1 MDYYNYG
8 VNGMN
13 PVYGGQYPQY
23 TNPYYQPQQMQNNC
37 QCENRFM
44 WIQGK
49 EAAKSY
55 PMAPDKTI
63 FFLDDKESY
72 AYLKKTDKDGKTI
85 QFKTFQL
92 VEEQEPEPVTAQ
104 PTGNIVTKD
113 EFDRFANDI
122 NGSIQNLMNTMLD
135 LQNSMNRPTYNKSYN
150 PKKGQVNNNG

>member
-1 MDYYNYG
+1 MIYYDMYG
-8 VNGMN
+8 N
-13 PVYGGQYPQY
+13 PVTVSGGNVVFP
-23 TNPYYQPQQMQNNC
+23 NPQQQQLNFQQQMNC

-63 FFLDDKESY
+63 FFLDDKEAY

-92 VEEQEPEPVTAQ
+92 VEEQEPEPVISQ
-104 PTGNIVTKD
+104 PTGNVVSKD
-113 EFDRFANDI
+113 EFDNFSRNVDTSLNELKEMILA
-122 NGSIQNLMNTMLD
+122 MNK
-135 LQNSMNRPTYNKSYN
+135 PAYNKPYN
-150 PKKGQVNNNG
+150 PKKGQVNSNG

>member
-8 VNGMN
+8 INGMN
-13 PVYGGQYPQY
+13 PVYGGQYPNY
-23 TNPYYQPQQMQNNC
+23 TNPYYQPQQLQNNC

-104 PTGNIVTKD
+104 PTSNVVSKD
-113 EFDRFANDI
+113 EFDNFSRNVDTSLNELKEMILA
-122 NGSIQNLMNTMLD
+122 MNK
-135 LQNSMNRPTYNKSYN
+135 PYNKPYN
-150 PKKGQVNNNG
+150 SKKGQVNNNG

>member
-1 MDYYNYG
+1 MDYYNY
-8 VNGMN
+8 MY
-13 PVYGGQYPQY
+13 PTWPAAQYQQPQY
-23 TNPYYQPQQMQNNC
+23 QMQMQQPQNNC

-72 AYLKKTDKDGKTI
+72 AYLKKTDKDGKTS

-92 VEEQEPEPVTAQ
+92 VEEQEPEPVISQ
-104 PTGNIVTKD
+104 PTGNVVSKD
-113 EFDRFANDI
+113 EFDNFSRNVDSSLNELKEMI
-122 NGSIQNLMNTMLD
+122 L
-135 LQNSMNRPTYNKSYN
+135 SMNKPSYNKPYN

>member
-1 MDYYNYG
+1 MTYYDYNGQSAYNPWFGIY
-8 VNGMN
+8 
-13 PVYGGQYPQY
+13 PPSQIQPQYQYPM
-23 TNPYYQPQQMQNNC
+23 QQQQC

-92 VEEQEPEPVTAQ
+92 VEEQEPEPVQYQQ
-104 PTGNIVTKD
+104 PSNVVTKD
-113 EFDRFANDI
+113 EFDRFTNDI
-122 NGSIQNLMNTMLD
+122 NGSIQNLMDAMLN
-135 LQNSMNRPTYNKSYN
+135 LQNNMNRSYNKQN
-150 PKKGQVNNNG
+150 PQKGQVNKNG

>member
-8 VNGMN
+8 L
-13 PVYGGQYPQY
+13 PQY
-23 TNPYYQPQQMQNNC
+23 GQVWNNQPYQQPYQIQLPQYQQNC

-92 VEEQEPEPVTAQ
+92 VEEQEPTPVISQ
-104 PTGNIVTKD
+104 PTGNVVSKD
-113 EFDRFANDI
+113 EFDNFSRNVDTSLNELKEMI
-122 NGSIQNLMNTMLD
+122 L
-135 LQNSMNRPTYNKSYN
+135 SMNKPYNKPYN
-150 PKKGQVNNNG
+150 QKGQVNKNG

>member
-8 VNGMN
+8 IGGMNGM
-13 PVYGGQYPQY
+13 YGGQYPQY
-23 TNPYYQPQQMQNNC
+23 TNQYYQPQPQMNNC

-63 FFLDDKESY
+63 FFLDDRESY
-72 AYLKKTDKDGKTI
+72 AYLKKTDKDGKTVE
-85 QFKTFQL
+85 FKTFQL
-92 VEEQEPEPVTAQ
+92 VEEKEPEEIASQT
-104 PTGNIVTKD
+104 PTNVVTKD
-113 EFDRFANDI
+113 EFDRFTNDI

-135 LQNSMNRPTYNKSYN
+135 LQNSMNQKPYNKPYN
-150 PKKGQVNNNG
+150 KRQVRDDG

>member
-1 MDYYNYG
+1 MIYYDMYG
-8 VNGMN
+8 N
-13 PVYGGQYPQY
+13 PVTVPGGNVVFP
-23 TNPYYQPQQMQNNC
+23 NPQQQQLNFQQQMNC

-92 VEEQEPEPVTAQ
+92 VEEQEPEPIQYQQ
-104 PTGNIVTKD
+104 PSNVVTKD
-113 EFDRFANDI
+113 EFDRFTNDI
-122 NGSIQNLMNTMLD
+122 NGSIQNLMDAMLN
-135 LQNSMNRPTYNKSYN
+135 LQNNMNRPYNKQN
-150 PKKGQVNNNG
+150 PQKGQVNKNG

>member
-1 MDYYNYG
+1 MIYYDMYG
-8 VNGMN
+8 N
-13 PVYGGQYPQY
+13 PVTVPGGNVAFP
-23 TNPYYQPQQMQNNC
+23 NPQQQQLNFQQQMNC

-92 VEEQEPEPVTAQ
+92 VEEQEPEPVQYQQ
-104 PTGNIVTKD
+104 PTNVVTKD
-113 EFDRFANDI
+113 EFNMLA
-122 NGSIQNLMNTMLD
+122 QNVDHSLNELKEMIL
-135 LQNSMNRPTYNKSYN
+135 SMNRPYNKQN
-150 PKKGQVNNNG
+150 QQKGQVNKNG

>member
-8 VNGMN
+8 IGGMN

-23 TNPYYQPQQMQNNC
+23 TNPYYQPQQLQNNC

-72 AYLKKTDKDGKTI
+72 AYLKKTDKDGKTV

-92 VEEQEPEPVTAQ
+92 VEEQEPEPVQ
-104 PTGNIVTKD
+104 YQQSSNVVTKD
-113 EFDRFANDI
+113 EFNTLA
-122 NGSIQNLMNTMLD
+122 QNVD
-135 LQNSMNRPTYNKSYN
+135 NSLNELKEMILAMNRPYNKQIQQ
-150 PKKGQVNNNG
+150 KGQVNKNG

>member
-1 MDYYNYG
+1 MAYYDYTGQSAYNPWFGIYPPPQ
-8 VNGMN
+8 M
-13 PVYGGQYPQY
+13 QPQY
-23 TNPYYQPQQMQNNC
+23 QYSMQQQQC

-92 VEEQEPEPVTAQ
+92 VEEQEPEPVMSQ
-104 PTGNIVTKD
+104 PTGNVVSKD
-113 EFDRFANDI
+113 EFDNFSRNVDTSLNELKEMILA
-122 NGSIQNLMNTMLD
+122 MNK
-135 LQNSMNRPTYNKSYN
+135 PYNKPYN
-150 PKKGQVNNNG
+150 QKKGQVNNNG

>member
-1 MDYYNYG
+1 MAYYD
-8 VNGMN
+8 
-13 PVYGGQYPQY
+13 YGGQTAYNPWFGVTPPPQMM
-23 TNPYYQPQQMQNNC
+23 PQAQYQANQQC

-92 VEEQEPEPVTAQ
+92 VEEQEPEPVISQ
-104 PTGNIVTKD
+104 PIGNVVSKD
-113 EFDRFANDI
+113 EFDNFSRNVDSSLNELKEMI
-122 NGSIQNLMNTMLD
+122 L
-135 LQNSMNRPTYNKSYN
+135 SMNQQKNYSKPYNQ
-150 PKKGQVNNNG
+150 KGQVNKNG

>member
-8 VNGMN
+8 IGGMN

-23 TNPYYQPQQMQNNC
+23 SNPYFQPQQMQQQC
-37 QCENRFM
+37 QCDNRFM

-49 EAAKSY
+49 EAAKAY
-55 PMAPDKTI
+55 PVAPDKTI

-92 VEEQEPEPVTAQ
+92 VEEQEPEPVISQ
-104 PTGNIVTKD
+104 PMGNVVSKD
-113 EFDRFANDI
+113 EFDNFSRNVDSSLNELKEMI
-122 NGSIQNLMNTMLD
+122 L
-135 LQNSMNRPTYNKSYN
+135 SMNQQKNYSKPYNQ
-150 PKKGQVNNNG
+150 KGQVNKNG

>member
-8 VNGMN
+8 L
-13 PVYGGQYPQY
+13 PQY
-23 TNPYYQPQQMQNNC
+23 GQVWNNQPYQQPYQIQLPQYQQNC
-37 QCENRFM
+37 QCDNRFM

-92 VEEQEPEPVTAQ
+92 VEEQEPELITAQ
-104 PTGNIVTKD
+104 PTGNVVSKD
-113 EFDRFANDI
+113 EFDNFSRNVDSSLNELKEMILA
-122 NGSIQNLMNTMLD
+122 MNK
-135 LQNSMNRPTYNKSYN
+135 PYNKPYN
-150 PKKGQVNNNG
+150 QKGQVNKNG